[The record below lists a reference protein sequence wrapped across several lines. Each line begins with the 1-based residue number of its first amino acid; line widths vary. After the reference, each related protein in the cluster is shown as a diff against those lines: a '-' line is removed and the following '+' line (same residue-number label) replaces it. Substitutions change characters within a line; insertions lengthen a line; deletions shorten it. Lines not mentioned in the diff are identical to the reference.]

1 MVGPSERTLIQNDFV
16 KRDGSLLVPAAAKT
30 VPHIEQLL
38 RAARERGVRV
48 V

>member
-16 KRDGSLLVPAAAKT
+16 KLDGSLLVPAAKT